1 MFFEQGDNMKRI
13 TRIALALGALAL
25 FVAAVGCGG
34 GKTVT
39 RMDPTTQTDLSGR
52 WNDTDAR
59 LVAQE
64 MVPDALN
71 RPWLTDWLTSKGA
84 KPIVTV
90 GGIRNNSSEH
100 IDTDA
105 FTTDFE
111 RELLNSGK
119 VRFVARKTQRDEVRD
134 ERMDQSEWASKETM
148 KEIRNETGADFVLV
162 GSIQSITDQEGKN
175 STIFYQTN
183 FELINIETNEKV
195 WIGQKE
201 IKKGISLSG
210 KKW

>member
-1 MFFEQGDNMKRI
+1 MKYAFLLVVLAA
-13 TRIALALGALAL
+13 IAL
-25 FVAAVGCGG
+25 GCGKS
-34 GKTVT
+34 KTVT
-39 RMDPTTQTDLSGR
+39 RIDPETQTDLSGR

-59 LVAQE
+59 LVAKE
-64 MVPDALN
+64 MTTDALD
-71 RPWLTDWLTSKGA
+71 RPWLTDWMVGKSA

-90 GGIRNNSSEH
+90 GGIKNNTSEH

-105 FTTDFE
+105 FTIDFE

-134 ERMDQSEWASKETM
+134 ERQDQAEWASKETM
-148 KEIRNETGADFVLV
+148 KQIRNETGADFVLL
-162 GSIQSITDQEGKN
+162 GSIQSITDQEDKN

-201 IKKGISLSG
+201 IKKGISMNNR
-210 KKW
+210 KW